1 MRNQNVCFLIPKQ
14 KELETLRTVH
24 FVLET
29 STAAIQEPKFLSMYY
44 LYLITDGNGVLH
56 LKNREIPLRAGDIF
70 FGLPALAFAF
80 TPLNDFKY
88 IYVSYMGQRA
98 NYLIDKFKI
107 NAKNCV
113 FHGFNS
119 LIDLWASAL
128 KMPTDVAALCSE
140 SVLLYTFSVLASKYY
155 SKETE
160 PTIQST
166 AAAIKKYI
174 DENFSSPQL
183 SLRSISDALSY
194 NSKYLSSLFKNS
206 YKIGI
211 CDYIA
216 NIRIQYARTLMEQ
229 GISTIKNVAML
240 CGFTDALYFSKV
252 FKAKTGVPPRKY
264 LENLN
269 QHTYDSIR

>member
-1 MRNQNVCFLIPKQ
+1 MRNQNVCFFIPKR
-14 KELETLRTVH
+14 KEVEALHTVH

-29 STAAIQEPKFLSMYY
+29 SIAAIQEPKLLSMYY

-56 LKNREIPLRAGDIF
+56 LKNEEILLRAGDIF
-70 FGLPALAFAF
+70 FGLPALPF
-80 TPLNDFKY
+80 TFSPLNDFKY

-98 NYLIDKFKI
+98 NYLIDKYKI
-107 NAKNCV
+107 NVKNCV

-119 LIDLWASAL
+119 LIDLWTSAL
-128 KMPTDVAALCSE
+128 KMSTDALALCSE

-160 PTIQST
+160 PPVHST
-166 AAAIKKYI
+166 VNAVKKYI
-174 DENFSSPQL
+174 DENFSNPQL
-183 SLRSISDALSY
+183 SLRSISEALSY

-229 GISTIKNVAML
+229 GVSTIKNVAML

-252 FKAKTGVPPRKY
+252 FKSKTGIPPRKY

-269 QHTYDSIR
+269 QNAYDF